1 MPIGQ
6 PSIYLNNNNRKN
18 PAQRPCNRLF
28 LKDLAGTDPAH
39 HLYFCVN
46 RSKIDQ
52 LSVQM
57 TPAQTTAPTVTRP
70 AAPRYTPG

>member
-18 PAQRPCNRLF
+18 PAQRSCNRLF

-39 HLYFCVN
+39 HLYIFVPISQRLTSFLC
-46 RSKIDQ
+46 R
-52 LSVQM
+52 
-57 TPAQTTAPTVTRP
+57 
-70 AAPRYTPG
+70 